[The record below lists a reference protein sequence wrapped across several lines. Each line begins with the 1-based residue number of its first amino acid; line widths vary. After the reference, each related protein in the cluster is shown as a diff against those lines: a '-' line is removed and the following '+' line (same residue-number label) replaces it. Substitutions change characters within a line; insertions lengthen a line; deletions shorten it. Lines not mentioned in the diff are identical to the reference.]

1 MYITLLIA
9 SIFLLFTTLAPHL
22 PGKHWLIRVW
32 EFPRLQL
39 FLLILLCITGWA
51 FQAMD
56 HPITASVMIT
66 ALSLAGIYQAIWIL
80 PYTVLWPKQV
90 KQINQPDDNSTLS
103 ILTSNVYMYN
113 DNYDGLKKLVGQYQP
128 DMMILL
134 ESNHDWQDAMSS
146 IHSEYP
152 HRLACPLE
160 NLYGMHLYSKLPFKG
175 EQIRYVVEDDVP
187 SMEVQIDI
195 NGTQVTV
202 YFLHP
207 KPPSP
212 TENES
217 AAPRDTELAIIGK
230 EMAEHNDPVI
240 VSGDLN
246 DVAWSPS
253 TRRFRK
259 LSKAQD
265 PRIGRGFYNTFHAK
279 YPLVRWPLDHIFH
292 SKDFEMVRVE
302 RLPGYGSDHFPLFT
316 QLQLTKKR

>member
-1 MYITLLIA
+1 MYITLLLA
-9 SIFLLFTTLAPHL
+9 SLFMLFTTLAPHL

-39 FLLILLCITGWA
+39 CVLILLCMTGW
-51 FQAMD
+51 FFMTMT
-56 HPITASVMIT
+56 HPVAAVVMIM
-66 ALSLAGIYQAIWIL
+66 ALALAGIYQAIWIL
-80 PYTVLWPKQV
+80 PYTALWPKQV
-90 KQINQPDDNSTLS
+90 NQVSKVDDNCTLS

-113 DNYDGLKKLVGQYQP
+113 DNYEGLKTLVRQYQP
-128 DMMILL
+128 AMLILL
-134 ESNHDWQDAMSS
+134 ESNQAWQDAMSS
-146 IHSEYP
+146 IHSDYP

-175 EQIRYVVEDDVP
+175 EQIRYIVEDDVP

-195 NGTQVTV
+195 SGTQVTV

-230 EMAEHNDPVI
+230 EMAEHKEPVI

-265 PRIGRGFYNTFHAK
+265 PRVGRGFYNTFHAR
-279 YPLVRWPLDHIFH
+279 YPMVRWPLDHIFH
-292 SKDFEMVRVE
+292 SRDFELVRVE

-316 QLQLTKKR
+316 QLQLIKKR

>member
-160 NLYGMHLYSKLPFKG
+160 NLYGMHLYSKL
-175 EQIRYVVEDDVP
+175 V
-187 SMEVQIDI
+187 
-195 NGTQVTV
+195 
-202 YFLHP
+202 
-207 KPPSP
+207 
-212 TENES
+212 
-217 AAPRDTELAIIGK
+217 
-230 EMAEHNDPVI
+230 
-240 VSGDLN
+240 
-246 DVAWSPS
+246 
-253 TRRFRK
+253 
-259 LSKAQD
+259 
-265 PRIGRGFYNTFHAK
+265 
-279 YPLVRWPLDHIFH
+279 
-292 SKDFEMVRVE
+292 
-302 RLPGYGSDHFPLFT
+302 
-316 QLQLTKKR
+316 

>member
-1 MYITLLIA
+1 MYITLLLA
-9 SIFLLFTTLAPHL
+9 SLFMLFTTLAPHL

-39 FLLILLCITGWA
+39 FVLILLCMTGW
-51 FQAMD
+51 FFMTMT
-56 HPITASVMIT
+56 HPVAAVVMIM
-66 ALSLAGIYQAIWIL
+66 ALALAGIYQAIWIL
-80 PYTVLWPKQV
+80 PYTALWPKQV
-90 KQINQPDDNSTLS
+90 NQVSKVDDNFTLS

-113 DNYDGLKKLVGQYQP
+113 DNYEGLKTLVRQYQP
-128 DMMILL
+128 DMLILL
-134 ESNHDWQDAMSS
+134 ESNQAWQDAMSS
-146 IHSEYP
+146 IHSDYP

-195 NGTQVTV
+195 SGTQVTV

-230 EMAEHNDPVI
+230 EMAEHKEPVI

-265 PRIGRGFYNTFHAK
+265 PRVGRGFSRQIPDGALAAGSYFSLAGFRAGKGRKATGVRLRSLPAFHPATT
-279 YPLVRWPLDHIFH
+279 D
-292 SKDFEMVRVE
+292 
-302 RLPGYGSDHFPLFT
+302 
-316 QLQLTKKR
+316 

>member
-1 MYITLLIA
+1 MYITLLLA
-9 SIFLLFTTLAPHL
+9 SLFMLFTTLAPHL

-39 FLLILLCITGWA
+39 CVLILLCMTGW
-51 FQAMD
+51 FFMTMT
-56 HPITASVMIT
+56 HPVAAVVMIM
-66 ALSLAGIYQAIWIL
+66 ALALAGIYQAIWIL
-80 PYTVLWPKQV
+80 PYTALWPKQV
-90 KQINQPDDNSTLS
+90 NQVSKVDDNFTLS

-113 DNYDGLKKLVGQYQP
+113 DNYEGLKTLVRQYQP
-128 DMMILL
+128 AMLILL
-134 ESNHDWQDAMSS
+134 ESNQAWQDAMSS
-146 IHSEYP
+146 IHSDYP

-195 NGTQVTV
+195 SGTQVTV

-230 EMAEHNDPVI
+230 EMAEHKEPVI

-246 DVAWSPS
+246 DVA
-253 TRRFRK
+253 
-259 LSKAQD
+259 
-265 PRIGRGFYNTFHAK
+265 
-279 YPLVRWPLDHIFH
+279 
-292 SKDFEMVRVE
+292 
-302 RLPGYGSDHFPLFT
+302 
-316 QLQLTKKR
+316 